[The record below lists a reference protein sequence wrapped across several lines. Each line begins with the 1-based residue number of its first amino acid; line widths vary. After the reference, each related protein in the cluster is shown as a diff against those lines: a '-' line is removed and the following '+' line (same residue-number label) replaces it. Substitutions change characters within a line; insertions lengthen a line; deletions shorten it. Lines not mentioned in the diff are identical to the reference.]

1 MLLRYL
7 NIYSKEQ
14 KRGKGFRRVLDTQKR
29 SDLMMKGV
37 KKWGWG
43 KKGMIEIP
51 FLIDNRNNIVEYQFP
66 HYVV

>member
-1 MLLRYL
+1 
-7 NIYSKEQ
+7 
-14 KRGKGFRRVLDTQKR
+14 
-29 SDLMMKGV
+29 MKGV

-66 HYVV
+66 HYVVKYSNGISTPPPLRLHTTQTHFLNSMN